1 MLLTITTTH
10 KPATDL
16 GFLLYKNPAKVQ
28 TYDLTFGK
36 AHVFYPEATTER
48 CTAALLL
55 EMDTIQ
61 LVRGTG
67 KGREPATAEQYVNDR
82 PYVASSFM
90 STAMSE
96 VFRTALNGISKERP
110 ELVSQPIPLVLA
122 LSAVPSRGG
131 ESLLRRLFEPLGYE
145 LTLQSQQLDS
155 KFTEWGDSPY
165 FNLTLRKTCTLQEA
179 LNHIY
184 VLMPVLDNTKHYTI
198 GADEVDKLLRRGEGW
213 LATHPERSFITNRYL
228 RHRRKLT
235 ARAFEELDRLVEE
248 ELPDVDE
255 IEQSHTAEEEKLEER
270 ISLNEIRMNTV
281 LSVLRSTNAKS
292 VVDLGCGGGNLLRRL
307 LDDRS
312 FDRIVG
318 VDVAFRALEFAKQ
331 RLHFDRMP
339 ERQRERIDLIHG
351 SLTYRDS
358 RLKGFDAATCIEV
371 IEHLDPYRLTAFERC
386 VFEFAQP
393 RVVVLTTPNI
403 EYNVNF
409 PTLQAG
415 NLRHRD
421 HRFEWTRAE
430 FQDWAKTTAEKY
442 NYNVRFLPV
451 GEEDATTGPPTQ
463 MGVFTR

>member
-1 MLLTITTTH
+1 MT
-10 KPATDL
+10 
-16 GFLLYKNPAKVQ
+16 
-28 TYDLTFGK
+28 
-36 AHVFYPEATTER
+36 
-48 CTAALLL
+48 
-55 EMDTIQ
+55 
-61 LVRGTG
+61 
-67 KGREPATAEQYVNDR
+67 
-82 PYVASSFM
+82 
-90 STAMSE
+90 E

-110 ELVSQPIPLVLA
+110 ELVSQPIPLVVT

-145 LTLQSQQLDS
+145 VTLQSQPLDS
-155 KFTEWGDSPY
+155 KFTEWGPSPY
-165 FNLTLRKTCTLQEA
+165 FNLTLKRTCTLA
-179 LNHIY
+179 S
-184 VLMPVLDNTKHYTI
+184 
-198 GADEVDKLLRRGEGW
+198 
-213 LATHPERSFITNRYL
+213 HPERTFITNRYL

-255 IEQSHTAEEEKLEER
+255 TEQSHAAEEEKLEER

-281 LSVLRSTNAKS
+281 LSVLHSTNVKS

-307 LDDRS
+307 LDDRA

-409 PTLQAG
+409 PTLQQG

-430 FQDWAKTTAEKY
+430 FQDWAKATAEKY
-442 NYNVRFLPV
+442 DYNVRFLPV
-451 GEEDATTGPPTQ
+451 GEEDPTTGPPTQ